1 MDKQQRR
8 RCIIQALQEAET
20 PVSGEALS
28 QLLQVTRQIIVKDV
42 AALRADG
49 TQILSTS
56 RGYSLVK
63 KKGIRKI
70 IAVRHQP
77 EQIKNELEIII
88 RNGGAVLNVMIE
100 HPVYGEIRGDINIS
114 SISELFKFIALVEG
128 SQAKPL
134 LSVSEGGVHLHTIEV
149 PSEEKYKQIKKE
161 LKEKGFWI

>member
-1 MDKQQRR
+1 MDKHQRR
-8 RCIIQALQEAET
+8 QRIIQVLCESNY
-20 PVSGEALS
+20 PISGEALS
-28 QLLQVTRQIIVKDV
+28 DLLQVTRQIIVKDV
-42 AALRADG
+42 AEMRADG

-56 RGYSLVK
+56 RGYCLDK

-70 IAVRHQP
+70 IAVRHLP
-77 EQIKNELEIII
+77 EQIKDELEIII
-88 RNGGAVLNVMIE
+88 RNGGTVVNVMIE

-114 SISELFKFIALVEG
+114 SINELFKFIALVEG

-149 PSEEKYKQIKKE
+149 PSEEKYQQIKKE